1 MKSNELAKF
10 VTDNIEPL
18 KDSIYGNRYRA
29 AAHLTDGTYLP
40 CVVFQSRQAQV
51 QLALRRFKEL
61 RWKRSQ
67 YRGVVETFVSGG
79 SHVAEY
85 NLKAVEI
92 SPFAWPLGLLKTIH
106 GETTMGWTAF
116 VAEMNDGT
124 MHSYGTQ
131 FHYEFFELPQA
142 YSLRPTGKCAGD
154 SRTEADAEDGGLG
167 LLRREG
173 GAGVAHQVGR
183 HGGDSDA
190 HHQQPEAAGRCGPAA
205 GAGRAIAA
213 RHHRPGEGQRP
224 RRAHSYGADLH

>member
-142 YSLRPTGKCAGD
+142 YSFSDIRKIHYGMVYSEAKGLQSFSVDSYEGTVDSYRGSRCLR
-154 SRTEADAEDGGLG
+154 E
-167 LLRREG
+167 
-173 GAGVAHQVGR
+173 
-183 HGGDSDA
+183 
-190 HHQQPEAAGRCGPAA
+190 
-205 GAGRAIAA
+205 
-213 RHHRPGEGQRP
+213 RPFFTCYLKE
-224 RRAHSYGADLH
+224 L